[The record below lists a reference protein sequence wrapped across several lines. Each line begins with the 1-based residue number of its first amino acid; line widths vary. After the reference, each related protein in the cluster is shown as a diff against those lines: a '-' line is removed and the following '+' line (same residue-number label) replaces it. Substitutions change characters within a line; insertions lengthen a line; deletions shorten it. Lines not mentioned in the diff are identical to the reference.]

1 MSRNFTPDETL
12 IDHLLL
18 DDTSA
23 FEELHHRYC
32 YPLYSYCIGKLDSP
46 ADARGIVRDIFI
58 TLWENRHSLPVDF
71 SISLHLYSA
80 VRQAVVRCINE
91 KLLDTTEI
99 SLIEKQVIPGFSVLQ
114 LQKARKPVKA
124 LHQTLS
130 NTPPSVVRKGN
141 YENPWWNT
149 YPAALNI
156 KSIKHA
162 LQSML
167 NFL

>member
-12 IDHLLL
+12 IDQLLL

-46 ADARGIVRDIFI
+46 EDARRIVRDIFI
-58 TLWENRHSLPVDF
+58 ALWENRQHLKVDF
-71 SISLHLYSA
+71 SISLYLYTE
-80 VRQAVVRCINE
+80 VRKSVVRCINE
-91 KLLDTTEI
+91 KLLDTATV
-99 SLIEKQVIPGFSVLQ
+99 SQIEKQVIPGFSVIQ
-114 LQKARKPVKA
+114 LQKASRPVNTNQSYSSNN
-124 LHQTLS
+124 HLS
-130 NTPPSVVRKGN
+130 VNRKGS
-141 YENPWWNT
+141 YENPWWNN

-156 KSIKHA
+156 KGIKHA

>member
-32 YPLYSYCIGKLDSP
+32 YPLYTYCIGKLDSP
-46 ADARGIVRDIFI
+46 ADARRMVRDIFI
-58 TLWENRHSLPVDF
+58 ALWENRHSLPVDF
-71 SISLHLYSA
+71 SISLYLYTE
-80 VRQAVVRCINE
+80 VRKSVVRCINE
-91 KLLDTTEI
+91 KLLDTTEAN
-99 SLIEKQVIPGFSVLQ
+99 LIEKQVIPGFSVLQ
-114 LQKARKPVKA
+114 LQKARKPVNA
-124 LHQTLS
+124 FHQPPS
-130 NTPPSVVRKGN
+130 NTAPSVVRKGN
-141 YENPWWNT
+141 YENPWWNN
-149 YPAALNI
+149 YPATLNL
-156 KSIKHA
+156 KGIKHA